1 MRPLS
6 LVAVLLL
13 SGCATGTGAKW
24 YAPASWFSHRPADTV
39 DKAAARVDAAA
50 EKAVK
55 AAQRATHETAHALAQ
70 APASRPVAVAVASND
85 TAMRLLDQV
94 AGPLTTEEVAK
105 LQSIV
110 NRLMSENDEIRLK
123 AEKERIKNESEV
135 AKVSENL
142 GKMQSAL
149 SKAQGN
155 LREAFEREN
164 ALANELR
171 AQRALLWIGGTVAI
185 LLGAAFLYVKVVY
198 GGLPSAAGLLMR
210 DLRTKHPDAAKIVE
224 PMFDTYLSRRE
235 QRLVSRYA
243 E

>member
-1 MRPLS
+1 MRPLA
-6 LVAVLLL
+6 LVAALLL

-105 LQSIV
+105 LQSLV

>member
-1 MRPLS
+1 MRPFA

-94 AGPLTTEEVAK
+94 AGPLTTQEVTK
-105 LQSIV
+105 LQGLV

-123 AEKERIKNESEV
+123 AEKERIKNESEI

>member
-1 MRPLS
+1 MRPFA

-105 LQSIV
+105 LQSLV

>member
-1 MRPLS
+1 MRPLL

-70 APASRPVAVAVASND
+70 APASRPVTVAVASND

-105 LQSIV
+105 LQSLV

>member
-1 MRPLS
+1 MRPLA

-105 LQSIV
+105 LQSLV

>member
-105 LQSIV
+105 LQSLV

>member
-1 MRPLS
+1 M
-6 LVAVLLL
+6 
-13 SGCATGTGAKW
+13 
-24 YAPASWFSHRPADTV
+24 
-39 DKAAARVDAAA
+39 DAAA

-105 LQSIV
+105 LQSLV

>member
-1 MRPLS
+1 MRPFA

-105 LQSIV
+105 LQSLV

-123 AEKERIKNESEV
+123 AEKERIKNESEI

-210 DLRTKHPDAAKIVE
+210 DLRTKHPDTAKIVE

>member
-1 MRPLS
+1 MRPLL

-105 LQSIV
+105 LQSLV